1 MFIGTLFPEEYLQ
14 FTIFAS
20 LCTTSSFN
28 RIIYD
33 NWSIVF
39 TVYYL
44 HDIVP
49 ISWLYGPEII
59 GCTWVSSPRA
69 EAGSWRSRSLRKSAV
84 SDYMI
89 LLRPV
94 GDCRRLIHFLQYRRV
109 LVWAVKEQRVSKQ
122 IAKRGSAARI
132 VARILRDA
140 ARRKAALQWFS
151 RIFPGVHG
159 KRSIR
164 SERDEK
170 EIACVRHDALSLH
183 RCVWIAIKMSVRL
196 SSGAMRQKVYCIF
209 LARTDRLTLRLIINK
224 TYHGQ

>member
-1 MFIGTLFPEEYLQ
+1 MKYCIYDLL
-14 FTIFAS
+14 FAS
-20 LCTTSSFN
+20 
-28 RIIYD
+28 
-33 NWSIVF
+33 
-39 TVYYL
+39 

-84 SDYMI
+84 SDHMI
-89 LLRPV
+89 PLRPV

-132 VARILRDA
+132 AARILRWNPPRDA

-164 SERDEK
+164 SERDKK
-170 EIACVRHDALSLH
+170 EIACVRHDASSLH
-183 RCVWIAIKMSVRL
+183 RCVWIATIKMSVRL